1 MIKAT
6 LDGQPNCYKFTIF
19 TMIIYQEIYQAE
31 HEASDEPNDAPKLM
45 RHKVMRAPLNSS
57 ISVDPISGSANA
69 DVDQ

>member
-31 HEASDEPNDAPKLM
+31 HEASDEPNDAP
-45 RHKVMRAPLNSS
+45 ASQS
-57 ISVDPISGSANA
+57 DASAIKQL
-69 DVDQ
+69 D

>member
-31 HEASDEPNDAPKLM
+31 HEASDEPNDAPKIDASQSDASTIKRL
-45 RHKVMRAPLNSS
+45 
-57 ISVDPISGSANA
+57 D
-69 DVDQ
+69 